1 MSKRIKV
8 RHANGEEYKFKTMAD
23 LERVGLLNRGF
34 EIVDA
39 PEDAAI
45 SDEGTADYEAMT
57 VEDMKPIAKA
67 KGITGYS
74 SMNRD
79 ELVAAL
85 KKADA

>member
-1 MSKRIKV
+1 MSERIKI
-8 RHANGEEYKFKTMAD
+8 RHADGREYKLKSVAD
-23 LERVGLLNRGF
+23 YERLYRDKGF
-34 EIVDA
+34 EIVGA
-39 PEDAAI
+39 PEDAPL

-79 ELVAAL
+79 DLVAAL